1 MGGASRNEIVRT
13 VQTDIEHGVSVYDEQ
28 FAQQRER
35 FGDAFV
41 HEYLSEVATHMAVH
55 IVRAFEEHDR
65 KRYQRCARSFGTV
78 YVFLFPVSVRAAQT
92 AGTSY
97 ALALKHHDVIEDG
110 VHAVVTDDP
119 IVNGS
124 VAADSE
130 VPLPV
135 RVILDH
141 SYWNA
146 VLLCFELVADAL
158 ELPTAYAE
166 AQTEFFRYHTAV
178 QEARD
183 RSWAGTQYLR
193 EVAMGHAR
201 RAQQIKFHGFVDD
214 GEALN
219 TIAEWYL
226 AAVRSHD
233 AHTREEQEANIGR
246 MTVLYDQ
253 ILAAVVD
260 MDPLDRRISE
270 EVARRIQR

>member
-1 MGGASRNEIVRT
+1 MEGASRNEIVRT

-28 FAQQRER
+28 FAQQQER
-35 FGDAFV
+35 FGEAFV
-41 HEYLSEVATHMAVH
+41 HEYLSEMATHMAVH

-124 VAADSE
+124 VAGDPA
-130 VPLPV
+130 VPPTV
-135 RVILDH
+135 RALLDH

-166 AQTEFFRYHTAV
+166 AQTEFFRYHTAA
-178 QEARD
+178 QEACN
-183 RSWAGTQYLR
+183 RSEGERQELR
-193 EVAMGHAR
+193 EVAMRHAR
-201 RAQQIKFHGFVDD
+201 RAQQIKFRGFADE
-214 GEALN
+214 GALDA
-219 TIAEWYL
+219 IAKLYL

-233 AHTREEQEANIGR
+233 AHTWEEQEANIGR
-246 MTVLYDQ
+246 MTVLYDRVLSGL
-253 ILAAVVD
+253 IGVE
-260 MDPLDRRISE
+260 PLNHRLST
-270 EVARRIQR
+270 

>member
-1 MGGASRNEIVRT
+1 MECASRNEIVRT

-35 FGDAFV
+35 FGEAFV

-119 IVNGS
+119 IINGS
-124 VAADSE
+124 VAGDPA
-130 VPLPV
+130 VPPPV
-135 RVILDH
+135 RAILDH

-146 VLLCFELVADAL
+146 VLLCFELVAEAL
-158 ELPTAYAE
+158 EVPTAYAE

-214 GEALN
+214 VEVLD
-219 TIAEWYL
+219 TIAKQYL

-233 AHTREEQEANIGR
+233 AHTQEEQEANIGR
-246 MTVLYDQ
+246 MTVLYDRV
-253 ILAAVVD
+253 LAAVIGVE
-260 MDPLDRRISE
+260 PLAHRVSTEPTGR
-270 EVARRIQR
+270 VG